1 MKNLIRGV
9 ALLLPLTLLLWGC
22 EKENDQNGEGDNHTT
37 QVEPDTLDCRTITTP
52 TTLSNRGQGVDY
64 LVPCEIDVEAPLTIE
79 PGVTLAFEQGA
90 SLYINRAGSREG
102 ALIAEGTEQ
111 DSITFT
117 GVLGLP
123 GSWVGLDLNSGSIQ
137 NKLSHCII
145 EYAGAGKGD
154 EPALL
159 VRKGSKIIIEHCTFR
174 DNNYRGLQVA
184 PNTLLEGF
192 QQNSFLR
199 NDDYP
204 IRVPASQ
211 VTYLDAATRFA
222 DNALSEIYVQN
233 GSIYDRGYVRGSGHE
248 WTALSIPY
256 FVDQD
261 LNVTG
266 QLTIAKGC
274 QISFSNDK
282 WLNVEDNGAILKVEG
297 TRLQKVSIT
306 GRAGK
311 GSWNGIY
318 IASSSPENIIEYA
331 TIADGGQNK
340 KGWYMNNSANISV
353 GYLDNPDRIIISET
367 TIRNSAGCGIVK
379 EPGAIVSRSKITY
392 EENSSGNFC
401 Q

>member
-1 MKNLIRGV
+1 MNGV
-9 ALLLPLTLLLWGC
+9 ALLLALTLLLWGC
-22 EKENDQNGEGDNHTT
+22 EKENEQNNGDNNNTT
-37 QVEPDTLDCRTITTP
+37 QVEPDTLDCGTITTA
-52 TTLSNRGQGVDY
+52 TTLSNRGEGIDY

-79 PGVTLAFEQGA
+79 PGVTIAFEQGA
-90 SLYINRAGSREG
+90 YLYINDFGSREG
-102 ALIAEGTEQ
+102 ALIAEGTAQ

-117 GVLGLP
+117 GALGLP
-123 GSWVGLDLNSGSIQ
+123 GSWVGLEVYSSSIQ

-145 EYAGAGKGD
+145 EYAGAGQGD
-154 EPALL
+154 EPALQ
-159 VRKGSKIIIEHCTFR
+159 VDKESKIIIEHCTFR
-174 DNNYRGLQVA
+174 DNKYRGLQVYPSA
-184 PNTLLEGF
+184 LLEGF
-192 QQNSFLR
+192 QENSFLR

-204 IRVPASQ
+204 IRIPAGQ

-233 GSIYDRGYVRGSGHE
+233 GSIYDRGYVRGGGHE

-266 QLTIAKGC
+266 QLTIQKGC
-274 QISFSNDK
+274 QISFSNDT
-282 WLNVEDNGAILKVEG
+282 WLNVEDNGASLKIKG
-297 TRLQKVSIT
+297 TKLQRVKIS

-318 IASSSPENIIEYA
+318 IASSDPENIIEYA

-340 KGWYMNNSANISV
+340 KGWYMSNSGNISV
-353 GYLDNPDRIIISET
+353 GYLDNPDRIIVSES

-392 EENSSGNFC
+392 EDNTSGNFC